1 MSSKRRIKVLDRT
14 VGLSRRCGIIDDHNL
29 AFGVV
34 CSLGLCLVDCLG
46 PAVRLGRICLG
57 RIRLGR
63 ICLGRIRRL
72 VRCLGPS
79 LSRRFLLAVT
89 LKFFLRVCLGIGIL
103 RRGSLGVYGILVA
116 VVLPRQR
123 GELLLQSLGTADRD
137 GIGGR
142 SVGQALQRQGHAKA
156 RRDYVLG
163 GSHAR

>member
-14 VGLSRRCGIIDDHNL
+14 VGLSRRCGIIDDRNL

-34 CSLGLCLVDCLG
+34 CGLGLGLVICLG
-46 PAVRLGRICLG
+46 PVVS
-57 RIRLGR
+57 LGR

-72 VRCLGPS
+72 VRSLGLS
-79 LSRRFLLAVT
+79 LSRRFLLAIT

-103 RRGSLGVYGILVA
+103 CRGSLGVYGILVA
-116 VVLPRQR
+116 VALPRQR
-123 GELLLQSLGTADRD
+123 GELLLQGLGTADRD

-142 SVGQALQRQGHAKA
+142 AVGQALERQGHAKA